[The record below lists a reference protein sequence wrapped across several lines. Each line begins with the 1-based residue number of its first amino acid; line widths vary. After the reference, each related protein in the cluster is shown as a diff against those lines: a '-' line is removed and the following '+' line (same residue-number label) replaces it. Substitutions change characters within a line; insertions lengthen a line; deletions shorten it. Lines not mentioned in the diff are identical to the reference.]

1 MKIRC
6 PRVNPLVFWRSIL
19 TVITP
24 LVLTAIPLSGSEEN
38 HDALWCMY
46 TILVMAVY
54 WIFECLPLPITSLL
68 PLVLLPLSGAAS
80 TAEVSLNYLNSTN
93 MMFVASLIMS
103 IAVEHCGFHRRLSL
117 HIISAIG
124 TSGKLIMLGFMSCT
138 MFLSMWIS
146 NTAATALMVPIVD
159 SVCEAMFET
168 DDVEL
173 GHKDTTKPKQRTK
186 VQEVK
191 RNLMLLSCAYAANI
205 GGTGVITGTP
215 PNLVVLSTLDKDYG
229 SKGGK
234 HPMSYASWMAFCV
247 PLMLVN
253 TVIAWLMIIVIERL
267 TLGKEDQSEENQ
279 DKIKKVIATKKRE
292 LGVMSQHEWQVVL
305 LFLTLILLWFFQS
318 PKFMQGWAD
327 LDVFNGLTQR
337 DPPTKVRLSSA
348 TSAVFIVA
356 LAFMLP
362 REFSLERSSPALLD
376 WGTVEKRLPW
386 GVILLLGG
394 GFALA
399 DATGKTGLSDYIV
412 LQLEGLKSLDPLL
425 VSFIIAFVSTFLTEV
440 ASNTACA
447 NILVPILSQMSLSL
461 CSNPLVL
468 MMTCAVCVSYAF
480 MLPVA
485 TAPNAIIYS
494 ASSLKTS
501 EMMRAGFFMNI
512 ICILTTWGAIN
523 SYGTPLYG
531 LAQFPDWAD
540 PLGNST
546 NCTDV
551 SLVTNSTYSLPSPS
565 LTG

>member
-447 NILVPILSQMSLSL
+447 NILVPILSQVLKHYMWDLLILLGLQMSLSL

-512 ICILTTWGAIN
+512 ICILTTWPVLAII
-523 SYGTPLYG
+523 
-531 LAQFPDWAD
+531 
-540 PLGNST
+540 
-546 NCTDV
+546 
-551 SLVTNSTYSLPSPS
+551 VTSSN
-565 LTG
+565 

>member
-1 MKIRC
+1 
-6 PRVNPLVFWRSIL
+6 
-19 TVITP
+19 
-24 LVLTAIPLSGSEEN
+24 
-38 HDALWCMY
+38 
-46 TILVMAVY
+46 MAVY

-117 HIISAIG
+117 NIISFIG

-215 PNLVVLSTLDKDYG
+215 PNLVVLSTLDTDYG
-229 SKGGK
+229 SGD
-234 HPMSYASWMAFCV
+234 HPMSYATWMAFCV

-253 TVIAWLMIIVIERL
+253 TVIAWLMILLIQRL
-267 TLGKEDQSEENQ
+267 TLGKEEEEEGNQ
-279 DKIKKVIATKKRE
+279 ERIKKVIANKKKL
-292 LGVMSQHEWQVVL
+292 LGRMTQHEWQVVL
-305 LFLTLILLWFFQS
+305 LFIALIILWFFQS
-318 PKFMQGWAD
+318 PKFMNGWAD
-327 LDVFNGLTQR
+327 LEVFNGETQR
-337 DPPTKVRLSSA
+337 DPPTKSRIYSA
-348 TSAVFIVA
+348 TPAVFIVA
-356 LAFMLP
+356 LAFLLP
-362 REFSLERSSPALLD
+362 RQFSLEEPSPALLD
-376 WGTVEKRLPW
+376 WNAVEKRLPW

-399 DATGKTGLSDYIV
+399 DATGKTGLSKFIV
-412 LQLEGLKSLDPLL
+412 LQLDGLKSLDPLL

-447 NILVPILSQMSLSL
+447 NILVPILSQMSISL
-461 CSNPLVL
+461 CSNPLTL

-485 TAPNAIIYS
+485 TAPSAIIFS
-494 ASSLKTS
+494 ASSLKPW

-512 ICILTTWGAIN
+512 LCILTTWGAVN
-523 SYGTPLYG
+523 TYGTSLYG
-531 LAQFPDWAD
+531 LSEFPQWAD
-540 PLGNST
+540 PDHNTTCIDWTSQANL
-546 NCTDV
+546 
-551 SLVTNSTYSLPSPS
+551 SLSLPSPS
-565 LTG
+565 LAL